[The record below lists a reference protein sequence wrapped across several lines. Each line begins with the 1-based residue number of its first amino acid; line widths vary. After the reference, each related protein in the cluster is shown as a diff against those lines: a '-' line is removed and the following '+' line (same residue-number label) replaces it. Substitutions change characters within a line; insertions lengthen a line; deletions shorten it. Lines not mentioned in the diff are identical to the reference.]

1 MKITTYE
8 SRDEWLAART
18 RKITGSTF
26 KDLAPSGAVTKGLI
40 TAMLDANGI
49 EYKKADTIAKLTE
62 LLTAEQLEALEVQ
75 ALVSA
80 DKKQG
85 YYQLIADR
93 LTIPKVGDER
103 GIDRGNRLEPEAIK
117 AYEQKTGLT
126 VDTSLVIWQRD
137 DNDSIAISPD
147 GSIETKGKVT
157 RAVEAKCL
165 AEWLHVKAILTNE
178 IPAEYDKQK
187 LQYFIVND
195 DLEQLDF
202 VLHNELFLP
211 ELQTHIISFTRDEVQ
226 ADIDRYLAYQR
237 ETIKEV
243 NAIVAK
249 LTA

>member
-8 SRDEWLAART
+8 SREAWLAARA

-26 KDLAPSGAVTKGLI
+26 KDLAPSGAVTKALI
-40 TAMLDANGI
+40 TGTLDASGV
-49 EYKKADTIAKLTE
+49 EYKKSATIADLTE
-62 LLTAEQLEALEVQ
+62 LLTDEQREALEVQ
-75 ALVSA
+75 ALMSG

-93 LTIPKVGDER
+93 LTVPKVGDEK

-117 AYEQKTGLT
+117 AYEAKTGLT

-147 GSIETKGKVT
+147 GAIETDGKIT

-178 IPAEYDKQK
+178 IPSEYEKQK

-202 VLHNELFLP
+202 VLHNELFIP
-211 ELQTHIISFTRDEVQ
+211 ELQTHIISFTRDDVQ
-226 ADIDRYLAYQR
+226 AEVDRYLAYQR

-249 LTA
+249 LTS